1 MDELSLQKRVKWMD
15 KVAIAISVVVLSTVL
30 LMRRIKFD
38 LDIDFSFLP
47 MTHAILNTGTFIALI
62 CAFYF
67 IKKKNIIAHRNSIMV
82 ALALSVLFLISYVL
96 YHFTTVET
104 TYCKEGTI
112 RYIYYF
118 VLITHIV
125 LAGLSFPFILFT
137 FIRGFNYQVE
147 RHRKLAKWVY
157 PVWLYV
163 ALTGP
168 IVYIMLKPCY

>member
-1 MDELSLQKRVKWMD
+1 MDKLILQKRAKWMD
-15 KVAIAISVVVLSTVL
+15 KVAVVISVIVLSTVL
-30 LMRRIKFD
+30 MMRRIKFNV
-38 LDIDFSFLP
+38 DIDLSFLP
-47 MTHAILNTGTFIALI
+47 SFHAILNAGTFIALI
-62 CAFYF
+62 GAFYF
-67 IKKKNIIAHRNSIMV
+67 IKKRNIIAHRNSIMV
-82 ALALSVLFLISYVL
+82 AMVLSVLFLVSYVL

-118 VLITHIV
+118 VLITHIT

-147 RHRKLAKWVY
+147 KHRKLARWVY

-168 IVYIMLKPCY
+168 IVYVMLKPCY